1 VLLRDADGN
10 STISAADLALAI
22 VDEIE
27 TPAHRR
33 ARFTAIH

>member
-1 VLLRDADGN
+1 MLKDADGH
-10 STISAADLALAI
+10 STISAADLAIAV

-27 TPAHRR
+27 TPNHRR